1 VWPDPT
7 HGEPD
12 SREVLAGKLAP
23 FRTAAECIDFDRP
36 ARSIFNRKRPL
47 VDNTQRRVAKGLW
60 RHVLTSAKPF
70 IVSSAD
76 DVAGAHPLLTPF
88 ISEHANGSTQRNMAA
103 NEPMRTICGAVKG
116 GHFSIVSP
124 TLEPMN
130 TGCGPRAVTA
140 ASLAPLRGTTPAQMG
155 GHGIES
161 PLSTVS
167 AGGTHHALV
176 GANLIT
182 IGYGERTGQDARAQ
196 QAHAPLGTV
205 VATNKHALVA
215 AHLVDM
221 GHGESAT
228 TGAKRWS
235 HGVRSIERP
244 LNTVTASGGT
254 SAVSAVHLT
263 HLTHHG
269 DRPGRSPDEPLPT
282 VTGAHRGEQALVSAC
297 LEQANGGFY
306 KGDGRPADA
315 PMSTINSRGAN
326 QRLITAYCVR
336 YTGDAGAPADVPA
349 TGRRPAR
356 KGRRATVLM
365 RTLPADCLAEEHRER
380 AKLCAD
386 LLHHYLPEH
395 FPAAA
400 DFVLV
405 GEWVLVD
412 ITLRMLA
419 PRELFRAQA
428 FPETYA
434 IDEIPDPAILFK
446 DGVQRADPLSVPRI
460 PLTTTAQVRMCG
472 NSVSPVQSCALA
484 VANFSHERLIYAREA
499 A

>member
-1 VWPDPT
+1 
-7 HGEPD
+7 
-12 SREVLAGKLAP
+12 
-23 FRTAAECIDFDRP
+23 
-36 ARSIFNRKRPL
+36 
-47 VDNTQRRVAKGLW
+47 
-60 RHVLTSAKPF
+60 
-70 IVSSAD
+70 
-76 DVAGAHPLLTPF
+76 
-88 ISEHANGSTQRNMAA
+88 
-103 NEPMRTICGAVKG
+103 
-116 GHFSIVSP
+116 
-124 TLEPMN
+124 
-130 TGCGPRAVTA
+130 
-140 ASLAPLRGTTPAQMG
+140 
-155 GHGIES
+155 
-161 PLSTVS
+161 
-167 AGGTHHALV
+167 
-176 GANLIT
+176 
-182 IGYGERTGQDARAQ
+182 
-196 QAHAPLGTV
+196 
-205 VATNKHALVA
+205 
-215 AHLVDM
+215 
-221 GHGESAT
+221 
-228 TGAKRWS
+228 
-235 HGVRSIERP
+235 
-244 LNTVTASGGT
+244 
-254 SAVSAVHLT
+254 
-263 HLTHHG
+263 
-269 DRPGRSPDEPLPT
+269 
-282 VTGAHRGEQALVSAC
+282 
-297 LEQANGGFY
+297 
-306 KGDGRPADA
+306 
-315 PMSTINSRGAN
+315 MSTINSRGAN

-405 GEWVLVD
+405 GEWVL
-412 ITLRMLA
+412 A